1 MIVLFRSLVF
11 SNAESS
17 TAGFLDTQEVAE
29 IFCVSFL
36 LFDLK
41 EFDVVW
47 DDYCAKDTSAGVFE
61 VGFQVFFESDA
72 SLVVGVEAFDVDGSL
87 F

>member
-1 MIVLFRSLVF
+1 MIVLFRSLV
-11 SNAESS
+11 SSDAESS
-17 TAGFLDTQEVAE
+17 AAGFLDTQEVAE
-29 IFCVSFL
+29 IFGVSFL

-47 DDYCAKDTSAGVFE
+47 DDYCAKNATAGVFE

-72 SLVVGVEAFDVDGSL
+72 SLIVGVEAFDMDGSL
-87 F
+87 L